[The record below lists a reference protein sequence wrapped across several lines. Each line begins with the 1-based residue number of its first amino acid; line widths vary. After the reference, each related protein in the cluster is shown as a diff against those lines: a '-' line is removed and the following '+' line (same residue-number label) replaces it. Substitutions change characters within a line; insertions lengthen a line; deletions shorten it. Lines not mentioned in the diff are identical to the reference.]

1 VAAIYARRDSKEV
14 ALAAGGRFDV
24 VVVGAGPGGYVGA
37 IRAAQ
42 LGLKVAVVEE
52 DTPGGVCLNWG
63 CIPSKALLTG
73 AELIEM
79 LRAHGPTF
87 GVSAGELR
95 LDYGKAIDHS
105 RKVAGR
111 LCKGVESLLKK
122 NAITLVRGRG
132 RLTGPNSVEV
142 MGPDEGVLEASHV
155 MLATG
160 STEWTPPGIEV
171 DGRRVTTSRQALE
184 SKLVPEQLVVIGAGA
199 VGIEFAYVYANYG
212 SQVTILEMADQ
223 MLPGADPDVAQA
235 LEREYRRKKITVRT
249 GTRFEELKVEGNG
262 VRVRVRSGEKEDELR
277 ADQVLVA
284 IGRRP
289 LSADLGLD
297 AAAIETDDKGFVT
310 VDARLVTSV
319 PSVRAIGDLAG
330 GPLLAHKASEEGV
343 AAAEWIAGR
352 ERPEEP
358 LYAYR
363 GSPIEFCEV
372 ASMRMELLGNE
383 FIEEF
388 YSASDANRARRT
400 HLEGIVGIF
409 PWIATVDAFQ
419 HWIYTNPNHTRAE
432 RSAAWMALMD
442 RFGGD
447 VDWSGYELTRA
458 NLWHKQL
465 HIFLYPF
472 YYVEYGIAQLGA
484 LQVWANSRRNKAEA
498 LAQYHRALALG
509 NSRPLP
515 ELFAAAGCRF
525 SFDRATVQPLVQLV
539 KNELAKLN

>member
-1 VAAIYARRDSKEV
+1 MAAE
-14 ALAAGGRFDV
+14 GRFDV
-24 VVVGAGPGGYVGA
+24 VMVGAGPGGYVGA

-42 LGLKVAVVEE
+42 LGLKVAIVEE

-132 RLTGPNSVEV
+132 RLSGANAVEV
-142 MGPDEGVLEASHV
+142 TGPDEGALEASHV
-155 MLATG
+155 VLATG

-184 SKLVPEQLVVIGAGA
+184 SKLVPEHLVVIGAGA

-249 GTRFEELKVEGNG
+249 GTRFEELKVEGSG
-262 VRVRVRSGEKEDELR
+262 VRVRVKSGEKEDELR

-297 AAAIETDDKGFVT
+297 AAGIETDDKGFVK
-310 VDARLVTSV
+310 VDARLATSV

-343 AAAEWIAGR
+343 AAAEWIAGHERPALDHLRIPACIYAQPQVAWIGVTEAQAR
-352 ERPEEP
+352 ERYGDDVRVGRFPFT
-358 LYAYR
+358 AS
-363 GSPIEFCEV
+363 GKAV
-372 ASMRMELLGNE
+372 ASAHTAGFAKIIAEPRFGE
-383 FIEEF
+383 
-388 YSASDANRARRT
+388 
-400 HLEGIVGIF
+400 IVGAHLVGF
-409 PWIATVDAFQ
+409 GATELIAEIALAMTLEATTSE
-419 HWIYTNPNHTRAE
+419 I
-432 RSAAWMALMD
+432 AATSHAHPTL
-442 RFGGD
+442 
-447 VDWSGYELTRA
+447 SEAILEA
-458 NLWHKQL
+458 S
-465 HIFLYPF
+465 
-472 YYVEYGIAQLGA
+472 LGA
-484 LQVWANSRRNKAEA
+484 EGRS
-498 LAQYHRALALG
+498 
-509 NSRPLP
+509 
-515 ELFAAAGCRF
+515 
-525 SFDRATVQPLVQLV
+525 
-539 KNELAKLN
+539 LNF